1 MCNKK
6 FHENR
11 DYLQRCYL
19 ILFWA
24 VSIDTSRVISW
35 FWALLLK
42 SLMLDGTIR
51 FDGKALAA
59 GELLFLSP
67 LISQTMFVLINTM
80 QQDMTQRLCWHC
92 FLMTPHIV
100 CALWFLLLFIVIW
113 VYQKLHVRLPMSVIV
128 YWLCTVF
135 KTSLLASYASQI
147 KGKFKKGKRKSPPLD
162 VMSEPRCLC
171 LDAGGKQNVL
181 SGTSAVAMCF

>member
-1 MCNKK
+1 
-6 FHENR
+6 
-11 DYLQRCYL
+11 
-19 ILFWA
+19 
-24 VSIDTSRVISW
+24 
-35 FWALLLK
+35 
-42 SLMLDGTIR
+42 MLDGTIR

-147 KGKFKKGKRKSPPLD
+147 KGKFKKGKKKIASTGRYVRAQVFVPGCRGETKCSLRD
-162 VMSEPRCLC
+162 ICCSHVLLKKVLMNR
-171 LDAGGKQNVL
+171 GGRR
-181 SGTSAVAMCF
+181 GEARM